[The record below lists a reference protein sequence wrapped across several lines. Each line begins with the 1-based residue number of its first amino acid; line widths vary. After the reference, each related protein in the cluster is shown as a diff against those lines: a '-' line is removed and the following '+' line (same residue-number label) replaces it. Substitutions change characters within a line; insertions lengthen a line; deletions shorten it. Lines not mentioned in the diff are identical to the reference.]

1 MCVSVCVLSFS
12 FSVSFFYLRSV
23 FAAATPRKEK
33 RGERRCCGARATECA
48 RRRRR
53 RRRRRKT
60 TQKNENENDNKSN
73 KATRRS
79 ILEGGTCWGELEAG
93 TNWLQRKKK
102 YKVSLYLL
110 ISVAGHA
117 RDVAPGLEHDFGY
130 AGRKC
135 IVSSSTATAAAAG
148 GPHAGGALVPFNS
161 GVELFCGIV
170 IFMCCCCCSHDS
182 SG

>member
-1 MCVSVCVLSFS
+1 MFFCCCDAKEGKEASGVAVAHGRLS
-12 FSVSFFYLRSV
+12 
-23 FAAATPRKEK
+23 
-33 RGERRCCGARATECA
+33 ARDGGGGGGGGGG

-53 RRRRRKT
+53 TRT
-60 TQKNENENDNKSN
+60 TTR
-73 KATRRS
+73 ATRR
-79 ILEGGTCWGELEAG
+79 GGGVFWKGKLIGGSWKQELTG
-93 TNWLQRKKK
+93 CKGKTK
-102 YKVSLYLL
+102 YKVSLHLL

-117 RDVAPGLEHDFGY
+117 RDVAPGLEHDFGD
-130 AGRKC
+130 ARRKC
-135 IVSSSTATAAAAG
+135 IVSSSTATAAAAAAAAAG